1 MVLRGN
7 NWLMRSLASVLAVSA
22 AGAQGCGPSV
32 RVMVNVP
39 RPLTPVEDAQVL
51 RAARLAIAGK
61 RGRLISAADEA
72 AGRAG
77 MEFAVGPDG
86 RLRFL
91 RSSGGI
97 MGGIVGSDG
106 TNTTF
111 TREVVTITHLTGRPA
126 HGCDGTPRPG
136 QLIVMYRNVGD
147 GWFATA
153 RTQVYAASPTP
164 LDDFLAGDLRVD
176 SSELQMIGDRPAR
189 VFAAPWT
196 MAARTAEEAAKQ
208 GPEYRSDDGGRTWT
222 KPSPADTPQLAQS
235 LWVDTESLLPVR
247 WALTS
252 VADPERRVPAKPY
265 NVLTVRYDKASN
277 IQPPPDATPPDCVP

>member
-1 MVLRGN
+1 MALCGKH
-7 NWLMRSLASVLAVSA
+7 WLVIPLASILAISA

-32 RVMVNVP
+32 RNVVNEP
-39 RPLTPVEDAQVL
+39 RPLTLAEDARVL
-51 RAARLAIAGK
+51 RAVRAAIAGK

-77 MEFAVGPDG
+77 MEFAVGSDG

-97 MGGIVGSDG
+97 EGGIVRSDG
-106 TNTTF
+106 TGTTF
-111 TREVVTITHLTGRPA
+111 TREYVTITHLTGRPA
-126 HGCDGTPRPG
+126 RGCDGAPRTG
-136 QLIVMYRNVGD
+136 QLIIMYQNEGD

-153 RTQVYAASPTP
+153 RTQVYAASATP

-176 SSELQMIGDRPAR
+176 SDELQMIGDRPAR
-189 VFAAPWT
+189 VFVAAWT
-196 MAARTAEEAAKQ
+196 MPARTAEEAAKQ

-222 KPSPADTPQLAQS
+222 KPSAADTPQLAQL

-247 WALTS
+247 WALMS
-252 VADPERRVPAKPY
+252 VADPERGVPPKPY
-265 NVLTVRYDKASN
+265 NVLTVRYDNASN
-277 IQPPPDATPPDCVP
+277 IQPPADVTLPDCVR

>member
-7 NWLMRSLASVLAVSA
+7 HWLVRSLAGVLAISA
-22 AGAQGCGPSV
+22 PGAQGCGPSV
-32 RVMVNVP
+32 RNMVNAP
-39 RPLTPVEDAQVL
+39 RPLTLAEDARVL
-51 RAARLAIAGK
+51 RAVRAAIAGK
-61 RGRLISAADEA
+61 RGRLISAPDEA

-91 RSSGGI
+91 RSSGRI

-106 TNTTF
+106 TGTTF
-111 TREVVTITHLTGRPA
+111 TREYVTITHLTGRPA
-126 HGCDGTPRPG
+126 RGCAGAPRPG
-136 QLIVMYRNVGD
+136 QLIINYANEGG

-153 RTQVYAASPTP
+153 RTQVDAASPTP
-164 LDDFLAGDLRVD
+164 LDDFLAGDLRVA

-189 VFAAPWT
+189 VFVAPWT
-196 MAARTAEEAAKQ
+196 VPARTAEEAAKQ

-222 KPSPADTPQLAQS
+222 KPSRADIPQLAQS

-247 WALTS
+247 WTLMS
-252 VADPERRVPAKPY
+252 VADPERRVPAQPY
-265 NVLTVRYDKASN
+265 NVLTVRYDQASN
-277 IQPPPDATPPDCVP
+277 IQPPRGVTPPDCVQ

>member
-1 MVLRGN
+1 MMLCGKH
-7 NWLMRSLASVLAVSA
+7 WLVISLASILAVSA
-22 AGAQGCGPSV
+22 ASAQGCGPSV
-32 RVMVNVP
+32 RIMVNAP
-39 RPLTPVEDAQVL
+39 RPLTLAEDARVL
-51 RAARLAIAGK
+51 RAVRAAIAGK

-86 RLRFL
+86 RLWFL
-91 RSSGGI
+91 RSSGRI

-106 TNTTF
+106 TGTTF
-111 TREVVTITHLTGRPA
+111 TREYVTITHLSGRPA
-126 HGCDGTPRPG
+126 RGCDGTPRPG
-136 QLIVMYRNVGD
+136 QLIVTYRNEGD

-164 LDDFLAGDLRVD
+164 LDDFLAGNLHVD
-176 SSELQMIGDRPAR
+176 SGELQMIGDRPAR
-189 VFAAPWT
+189 VFVAPWT

-252 VADPERRVPAKPY
+252 VADPERHVPPKPY
-265 NVLTVRYDKASN
+265 NVLTVRYDKAIN
-277 IQPPPDATPPDCVP
+277 IQPPRGVTPPDCVQ